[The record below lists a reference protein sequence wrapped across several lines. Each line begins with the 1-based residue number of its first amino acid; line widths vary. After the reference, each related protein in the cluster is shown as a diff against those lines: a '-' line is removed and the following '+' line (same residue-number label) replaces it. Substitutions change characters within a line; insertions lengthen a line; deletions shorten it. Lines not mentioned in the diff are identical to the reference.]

1 MDFGKWQTRSLSRR
15 QLIAAAFGLLA
26 FLAFVGYA
34 LDRAF
39 EQAAEQSVKSRM
51 QGYAIAYAAGI
62 DVDVTGALLPPA
74 LAPDRR
80 LEMPGSGLYVQIVQP
95 GGTWS
100 SISAMRVNLPQ
111 GKLLPLQEEVFDG
124 PLRITADGDVLG
136 TQVYR
141 YGRSFA
147 MEYGNGQQARYT
159 VYVIEDTRPF
169 RALMNVF
176 RQYMW
181 RYLLLAG
188 LVLILLQMLTLRWS
202 LQPLRRVVAELS
214 NVRQGRARQMTGA
227 HPREL
232 APLVGSI
239 NELIESERNNLQRQ
253 RNVMS
258 DLAHSLKTPL
268 AVMRTQLEAND
279 DEAALRAGFNTQLN
293 RMNDIVSYQL
303 GRARSGG
310 HSLYAAPIEIMRYA
324 EEISRGLEKVYAQKG
339 IFCEFDVDENARFY
353 GEPGDLQELLG
364 NLLENAFKWAE
375 SRVLLTVAGMAS
387 SNGLRPGVLIAVE
400 DDGPGIE
407 QEKIHLVL
415 QRGVRGDERVQGHG
429 IGLSIVQDIIH
440 NYAGLLN
447 VGRSQEL
454 GGARFE
460 ARIPPEGEDSAKHA
474 R

>member
-1 MDFGKWQTRSLSRR
+1 MSFGNWQTRSLSRR
-15 QLIAAAFGLLA
+15 QLIAALVGLLA

-39 EQAAEQSVKSRM
+39 EQAAEQSVKIRM

-95 GGTWS
+95 GGTWT
-100 SISAMRVNLPQ
+100 SISAMRVHLPE

-124 PLRITADGDVLG
+124 PLRISADGDVLG

-169 RALMNVF
+169 RALMNVL

-188 LVLILLQMLTLRWS
+188 FVLILLQMFTLRWT
-202 LQPLRRVVAELS
+202 LLPLRRVVAELAQ
-214 NVRQGRARQMTGA
+214 VKQGSASQMTGD

-239 NELIESERNNLQRQ
+239 NALIESERNNLQRQ
-253 RNVMS
+253 RNVMG

-268 AVMRTQLEAND
+268 AVMRSQLETEENEARLREDLGTQLS
-279 DEAALRAGFNTQLN
+279 

-310 HSLYAAPIEIMRYA
+310 HSLYAAPIKILPYA
-324 EEISRGLEKVYAQKG
+324 EEISLGLEKVYARTG
-339 IFCEFDVDENARFY
+339 IVCEFEFDENARFY

-364 NLLENAFKWAE
+364 NLIENAFKWAR
-375 SRVLLTVAGMAS
+375 SRVLLTIATLPSSAGR
-387 SNGLRPGVLIAVE
+387 RPGVMIAVD

-407 QEKIHLVL
+407 TEKIHLIL

-440 NYAGLLN
+440 NYAGILN
-447 VGRSQEL
+447 VGRSDEL

-460 ARIPPEGEDSAKHA
+460 AVIPPEGEPSAKHA
-474 R
+474 G